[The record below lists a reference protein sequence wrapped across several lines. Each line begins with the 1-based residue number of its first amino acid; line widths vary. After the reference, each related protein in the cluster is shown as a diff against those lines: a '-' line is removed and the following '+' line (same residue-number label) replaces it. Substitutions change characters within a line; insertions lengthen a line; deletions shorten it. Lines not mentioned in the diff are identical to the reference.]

1 MRTTLFLLLGVL
13 LFSVHSLAWEAGPT
27 GVCSDE
33 YGNRVSCDSGGG
45 GYDSGSSGSYD
56 TGSSTSTSGDGWD
69 SWGSGGRD
77 SWDSWGE
84 GSAGNPHGSSSST
97 YTGPSWA
104 ERQQWKRESQGVALN
119 EKANQYFTNG
129 DFETAVNY
137 YRQALGYKPDDQ
149 VIADNLIRA
158 EGSYLNVQGNKEYE
172 KGNYAA
178 AANYYQQALQRKPES
193 EVIKNNLA
201 NAQDM
206 ASQQKEWEAQK
217 AELEEKRE
225 QHERRMAVVA
235 EGVSGTV
242 GNIAREL
249 KPRTTT
255 QTEGLQFMG
264 PSAQLKSVQF
274 HSQQAAAAS
283 NIEVMKEES
292 SKGFD
297 TRGDVKEGLK
307 PLDLKGMPL
316 EARDPVVPS
325 ELRTPKISQFEK
337 ERTEVRNKRWEMEKK
352 LGVLQSSPKQDT
364 KKIAELKQE
373 ISNAENKENFLNFS
387 INDELR
393 KAPQVK
399 KETPKK

>member
-1 MRTTLFLLLGVL
+1 MKSILFLLLGVL

-27 GVCSDE
+27 GVCSDA
-33 YGNRVSCDSGGG
+33 YGNRVPCDSGGYDSSSSG
-45 GYDSGSSGSYD
+45 GDDSGSSSG
-56 TGSSTSTSGDGWD
+56 STSGDSWD
-69 SWGSGGRD
+69 TWGSGGRD

-97 YTGPSWA
+97 YTGPTWQ
-104 ERQQWKRESQGVALN
+104 ERQQWKRESTGLSLN
-119 EKANQYFTNG
+119 EKGNQYFNSG
-129 DFETAVNY
+129 DFEAAVNY

-149 VIADNLIRA
+149 VIADNLFRA

-178 AANYYQQALQRKPES
+178 AADYYRQALQRKPES

-201 NAQDM
+201 NAENLV
-206 ASQQKEWEAQK
+206 SQQKEWEQEK
-217 AELEEKRE
+217 VELEEKRQ
-225 QHERRMAVVA
+225 QHERRMAVVK
-235 EGVSGTV
+235 EGVSDAV
-242 GNIAREL
+242 ANIAREL
-249 KPRTTT
+249 TPRTTT
-255 QTEGLQFMG
+255 QNEGLQFMT
-264 PSAQLKSVQF
+264 PSGQLKSAQV
-274 HSQQAAAAS
+274 HSRQAAAAS

-297 TRGDVKEGLK
+297 TVGVPKEGLK

-316 EARDPVVPS
+316 ESRDPVVPS
-325 ELRTPKISQFEK
+325 ELRTPKITQFEK
-337 ERTEVRNKRWEMEKK
+337 ERNEVRNKRWEMEKK
-352 LGVLQSSPKQDT
+352 LETLQSSPKLDT